1 MVAIGQMI
9 QVQEELYEVQQ
20 TIKVDPYKVLP
31 SDLSDEIKKYYRVD
45 KIFKKD
51 NFLYLVNDVTV
62 VEPVYD

>member
-9 QVQEELYEVQQ
+9 QVQEELYEVQR

-31 SDLSDEIKKYYRVD
+31 SDLSDEIKKYYQVD

-51 NFLYLVNDVTV
+51 NLLYLVNDVTV

>member
-1 MVAIGQMI
+1 MVTIGQMI

-51 NFLYLVNDVTV
+51 NLLYLVNDVTV

>member
-1 MVAIGQMI
+1 MVGIGQMI

-51 NFLYLVNDVTV
+51 NLLYLVNDITV

>member
-1 MVAIGQMI
+1 MVTIGQII

-20 TIKVDPYKVLP
+20 TIKVNPYKVLP
-31 SDLSDEIKKYYRVD
+31 SDLSDEIKKHYRVD
-45 KIFKKD
+45 KIFKKE